1 MGGASS
7 KPAQNA
13 VRKFP
18 TRAPGSATPSS
29 LTAVR
34 NAAPES
40 TTPPAPSP
48 ASRAQAQAVPPKSTT
63 QLAPRPSVTKNES
76 AGRPSPSSKQ
86 DSYSANPDKT
96 PSDYPSTAFASRLKQ
111 MGAVQ
116 PNPTYSP
123 SSIAS
128 PLVDASGI
136 SQSISGPMFP
146 SAKNN
151 PTLGA
156 LENRRRLEEQAKR
169 EMEDWGKSTHQ
180 GKEFLDIGT
189 IKKIFVLSEQGESDQ
204 AIEKQ
209 LGLKKGVVAKL
220 GRDFLSIAS

>member
-18 TRAPGSATPSS
+18 TRAPGSATPSA
-29 LTAVR
+29 LTAARKPV
-34 NAAPES
+34 PES
-40 TTPPAPSP
+40 APAPVPSP
-48 ASRAQAQAVPPKSTT
+48 ASRAQAQAQTPASTIES
-63 QLAPRPSVTKNES
+63 APRPSVTKNES
-76 AGRPSPSSKQ
+76 ARRPSQTPKQ
-86 DSYSANPDKT
+86 DSYSVNPEKT
-96 PSDYPSTAFASRLKQ
+96 PSDYPTTDFASRLKQ
-111 MGAVQ
+111 MGVVQ

-156 LENRRRLEEQAKR
+156 LEARRRLEQKAKL
-169 EMEDWGKSTHQ
+169 EMEDWGKSSYQ
-180 GKEFLDIGT
+180 GKELLDIGT
-189 IKKIFVLSEQGESDQ
+189 IKKIFVLRDQGESEQ
-204 AIEKQ
+204 VIEKR
-209 LGLKKGVVAKL
+209 LGLKKGVVARL
-220 GRDFLSIAS
+220 GRDYLSIAS

>member
-18 TRAPGSATPSS
+18 TRAPGTATPSA
-29 LTAVR
+29 LKAARTP
-34 NAAPES
+34 APE
-40 TTPPAPSP
+40 PAPAPSP
-48 ASRAQAQAVPPKSTT
+48 ASQAQAQVRAPPVTPQS
-63 QLAPRPSVTKNES
+63 APRPSVTKNES
-76 AGRPSPSSKQ
+76 ARRPSLTPKQ
-86 DSYSANPDKT
+86 DSYSVNPEKT
-96 PSDYPSTAFASRLKQ
+96 LSDYPTTDFASRLKQ
-111 MGAVQ
+111 MGVAQ

-123 SSIAS
+123 SSTAS

-136 SQSISGPMFP
+136 SQSISGPLFP

-156 LENRRRLEEQAKR
+156 LEARRRLEEKAKV
-169 EMEDWGKSTHQ
+169 EMEDWGKSSHQ

-189 IKKIFVLSEQGESDQ
+189 IKKIFVLRDQGESEHV
-204 AIEKQ
+204 IEER
-209 LGLKKGVVAKL
+209 LGLKKGVVGRL
-220 GRDFLSIAS
+220 GRDYLSIAS

>member
-18 TRAPGSATPSS
+18 TRAPGSVTPSA
-29 LTAVR
+29 LTAAR
-34 NAAPES
+34 KPAPES
-40 TTPPAPSP
+40 APPSAPSP
-48 ASRAQAQAVPPKSTT
+48 ASRAQAQAQPPKSTT
-63 QLAPRPSVTKNES
+63 QSAPRPSVTKNES
-76 AGRPSPSSKQ
+76 ARRPPPTPKQ
-86 DSYSANPDKT
+86 DSYSVNPEKI
-96 PSDYPSTAFASRLKQ
+96 PSDYPTTDFASRLQQ
-111 MGAVQ
+111 MGVVQ

-146 SAKNN
+146 SARNN

-156 LENRRRLEEQAKR
+156 LENRRRLEAQAKS

-180 GKEFLDIGT
+180 GKELLDIGT
-189 IKKIFVLSEQGESDQ
+189 IKKIFVLSEQGESEQ

-209 LGLKKGVVAKL
+209 LGLKKGVVSKL

>member
-1 MGGASS
+1 MQL
-7 KPAQNA
+7 QNQQHHQRHLQHLE
-13 VRKFP
+13 RKHRLYPQSPQLNLRHGPLSRRMSVSTAFP
-18 TRAPGSATPSS
+18 TDIQPTLCANN
-29 LTAVR
+29 L
-34 NAAPES
+34 
-40 TTPPAPSP
+40 
-48 ASRAQAQAVPPKSTT
+48 PK
-63 QLAPRPSVTKNES
+63 A

-136 SQSISGPMFP
+136 SQSISGPLFP

-180 GKEFLDIGT
+180 GKELLDIGT